1 MWAAVL
7 LVVSAQLGDGGV
19 EPLPAA
25 EPPDAGVFVEPQKFQ
40 PAPPP
45 SIPAP
50 DAPPP
55 VDAGVVHAA
64 EPVTQLILRG
74 AAEADLGLFPSG
86 YGENGVDLLSAVHP
100 VIAFGVGEDFLI
112 ELGPTFRF
120 RLADFPPENRSR
132 DVGGFLRGPDWDELS
147 DFGQILQNLRIGRE
161 TGPFFLHGGPVRKK
175 TLGLGHLVWRYNN
188 QLNPNYRP
196 AAGELDV
203 RVGPVHGSF
212 FASDLL
218 GARLFGGEVG
228 WDIGGT
234 FSNDPLV
241 KDRYELSFSLVHDAD
256 LAGHPFSPTLPAPP
270 RRTPLDVTVMHVDAH
285 AVLLRSANLR
295 LMVLAGLGTRANVRG
310 DLGLVG
316 GLALDA
322 TVQDIGFSTR
332 VEIRK
337 QNGGFR
343 HGFFGPMYE
352 LQRFVDLGFS
362 GTPIQDVVLPDG
374 ASLFGE
380 VRVGIGSRVTFDAA
394 AEYFFWNRLDLDG
407 GLSLA
412 LAQDWF
418 YATVR
423 TTVLG
428 IAQAPRFSVTGG
440 LRLRLFPSFYVLAES
455 GTVFFPQPD
464 GSLLR
469 GVMGSIGAGIDFEKR

>member
-1 MWAAVL
+1 MWAALFVL
-7 LVVSAQLGDGGV
+7 VSAQVGDAGV
-19 EPLPAA
+19 EAFVPDDAGVLDVQK
-25 EPPDAGVFVEPQKFQ
+25 PDAGEVVQKAY
-40 PAPPP
+40 APPP
-45 SIPAP
+45 YV
-50 DAPPP
+50 PPPPSP
-55 VDAGVVHAA
+55 VDAGVVHEA
-64 EPVTQLILRG
+64 EPITQLILRG

-86 YGENGVDLLSAVHP
+86 YGENGVDLISAVHP

-120 RLADFPPENRSR
+120 RIADFPPENRSR
-132 DVGGFLRGPDWDELS
+132 DVGGFLRGADWDELS

-161 TGPFFLHGGPVRKK
+161 TGPFFLHAGPARKK
-175 TLGLGHLVWRYNN
+175 TLGLGHLMWRYNN
-188 QLNPNYRP
+188 QLNPNYHP

-203 RVGPVHGSF
+203 RVGPVRGSF
-212 FASDLL
+212 FASDIL

-234 FSNDPLV
+234 FTNDPQV

-256 LAGHPFSPTLPAPP
+256 LAGQPFSPTLPASPA
-270 RRTPLDVTVMHVDAH
+270 RTPRSVTLLHVDAH
-285 AVLLRSANLR
+285 AVLVRTPNLR
-295 LMVLAGLGTRANVRG
+295 FMVLGGFGTNVRG

-316 GLALDA
+316 GLTLDA
-322 TVQDIGFSTR
+322 TVQDVGFSTR

-352 LQRFVDLGFS
+352 LQRFADLGFT

-374 ASLFGE
+374 ASVFGE
-380 VRVGIGSRVTFDAA
+380 VRVGIGSNVTIDAA

-412 LAQDWF
+412 LIKDWF
-418 YATVR
+418 FTTVR
-423 TTVLG
+423 TSILG

-440 LRLRLFPSFYVLAES
+440 LRLRLFPSFYVLAEG
-455 GTVFFPQPD
+455 GTVFFPQTD

-469 GVMGSIGAGIDFEKR
+469 GVMGSIGAGVDFEKR